1 MRPGVQGTKDWAI
14 MGWGQ
19 RNGTPEK
26 LASTGA
32 SNARDCE
39 SICKPKIIRPF
50 DIGNET

>member
-26 LASTGA
+26 LTSTGA